1 VANPASKRALVTL
14 SAMRPATLEAAW
26 RATAGVAPGT
36 VFLFD
41 FDGTLASISED
52 PDGVHP
58 VAGAVEA
65 LRALAEAV
73 GRVAIVSA
81 RPADFLY
88 SRLGA
93 LSDVDLYGLYGLEV
107 RRAGA
112 ETVADPEALAW
123 LPVMREVVAAARAEL
138 PAGAGVE
145 DKRLAVAL
153 HWRSAPEA
161 AETVE
166 AWAAARA
173 ARHGLRAQAGRMVVE
188 LKPPVD
194 RDKGWVVRDELD
206 PGTEAVWYFGDDLA
220 DLPAFAAI
228 TERERAD
235 PGFLGFRIAVLNPE
249 TGAEVTAAADY
260 TVDSPEALPAVL
272 AAGVPVLRGRQLP

>member
-1 VANPASKRALVTL
+1 
-14 SAMRPATLEAAW
+14 MRPATLEAAW

-41 FDGTLASISED
+41 FDGTLASIGED

-58 VAGAVEA
+58 VEGAVEA
-65 LRALAEAV
+65 LRALADVV
-73 GRVAIVSA
+73 GRIAIVSA
-81 RPADFLY
+81 RPADFLH

-107 RRAGA
+107 RRAGG

-123 LPVMREVVAAARAEL
+123 LPVMREVVAAARVEL

-153 HWRSAPEA
+153 HWRSAPELSGA
-161 AETVE
+161 VQ

-173 ARHGLRAQAGRMVVE
+173 ARHGLWAQAGRMVVE

-194 RDKGWVVRDELD
+194 RDKGWVVRDELRA
-206 PGTEAVWYFGDDLA
+206 TVEAAWYFGDDLA
-220 DLPAFAAI
+220 DLAAFAAV
-228 TERERAD
+228 TDRERVD
-235 PGFLGFRIAVLNPE
+235 PAFLGFRVAVLNPE
-249 TGAEVTAAADY
+249 TGTEVSAAADY
-260 TVDSPEALPAVL
+260 TVDSPEALPAML
-272 AAGVPVLRGRQLP
+272 AAGVEALRRQA